1 MILID
6 QIYKKEEKLLKQFNL
21 VDEPWIK
28 VIVKDTYDEK
38 IVSLIDLF
46 TNSTQYL
53 SLAGEM
59 PIQNL
64 AILRLL
70 LAILTTAYSRKNF
83 EEQDYKWLKLVEA
96 GLEANDA
103 KDELQETWEEIYE
116 NNNFSSTVLNYLKEH
131 KSEFDFFGEH
141 PFYQVTRAE
150 YDALVPTNKNVASG
164 KGTVSVKQINRRIS
178 ESNNTPAIFSP
189 TTGEEKNKISLDELI
204 RWIITY
210 QNITGVTDKT
220 KIITT
225 NKYSNSNG
233 WMYSIEPVYIKGK
246 NLFETLLLNLKL
258 DNTNLQ
264 QPVWETDLTSY
275 IQKRLDEIRP
285 NNIAE
290 LYSLWSRI
298 LHIEWNENNQPTIFS
313 AGLPGIDGTN
323 YFVEP
328 MTTWKKDGKKDSNVD
343 RPKRKSKLTMD
354 KAIWR
359 NFGDYTISS
368 NSNRA
373 PGIVKWLYDLI
384 DEDILPEDFNL
395 ELASVGMVS
404 DGNATSQAPYAEIAN
419 EMALKAN
426 VFFDNKENGWINK
439 ISKTVELTQT
449 IGSYYWY
456 FLKDLNTLSG
466 LKDSAGDRASK
477 ESRIFYSELNTPFLN
492 WLASINVTDNQAEKV
507 IEWKKQLYRIALNSA
522 QERFNRATNKEFI
535 GKYENDK
542 NIENIFTLYNKF
554 KGEVNKKL
562 RS

>member
-1 MILID
+1 M
-6 QIYKKEEKLLKQFNL
+6 KNFNL

-28 VIVKDTYDEK
+28 VITKDTYKEEL
-38 IVSLIDLF
+38 VSLKKLF
-46 TNSTQYL
+46 SDPTKYI

-83 EEQDYKWLKLVEA
+83 EGQAYNWLKLVED

-103 KDELQETWEEIYE
+103 KDELQETWEELYE
-116 NNNFSSTVLNYLKEH
+116 NNNFSSTILDYLQEH

-141 PFYQVTRAE
+141 PFYQVTKAE
-150 YDALVPTNKNVASG
+150 YDALVPTNKNIASG

-189 TTGEEKNKISLDELI
+189 TTSEEKNKISLDELI
-204 RWIITY
+204 RWVITY

-220 KIITT
+220 KLQNK
-225 NKYSNSNG
+225 NKYSSSNG
-233 WMYSIEPVYIKGK
+233 WLYNIDPVYIKGN

-258 DNTNLQ
+258 DETNFQ
-264 QPVWETDLTSY
+264 HPVWEDDLTAY
-275 IQKRLDEIRP
+275 VQKRLDEIRP
-285 NNIAE
+285 NNTAE
-290 LYSLWSRI
+290 LYTLWSRI
-298 LHIEWNENNQPTIFS
+298 LHIEWDENDEPTIFS

-328 MTTWKKDGKKDSNVD
+328 MTTWKQESKKDSND
-343 RPKRKSKLTMD
+343 LRPKRKSKMTMD

-359 NFGDYTISS
+359 NFGDYTIES
-368 NSNRA
+368 NSNHT
-373 PGIVKWLYDLI
+373 PGTVRWIHGLI
-384 DEDILPEDFNL
+384 DDDMLPEDFDL

-404 DGNATSQAPYAEIAN
+404 DGNATSQAPYAEITN
-419 EMALKAN
+419 EMSLKAS
-426 VFFDNKENGWINK
+426 VFFDNDENGWVENINQT
-439 ISKTVELTQT
+439 IELTQT

-466 LKDSAGDRASK
+466 LKDGAGDRASK
-477 ESRIFYSELNTPFLN
+477 ESRIFYSRLNTPFLN
-492 WLASINVTDNQAEKV
+492 WLASIKSTDSKVKKV
-507 IEWKKQLYRIALNSA
+507 IQWKRQLYRIALNSA

-535 GKYENDK
+535 GKDEDNQ

-554 KGEVNKKL
+554 KGQLNNKLK
-562 RS
+562 S